1 MLEGLLL
8 LLIVSP
14 LLIGPILLVVIPIAD
29 DIKATKR
36 MKDVQA
42 ARERVEGKVIRNA
55 NDEYNSMLLD
65 QKLRIQQEI
74 RIQETLKGEQ

>member
-8 LLIVSP
+8 ILITSP
-14 LLIGPILLVVIPIAD
+14 LLIGPILLVVIPIVD
-29 DIKATKR
+29 DIKANKR
-36 MKDVQA
+36 MKDVRA

-55 NDEYNSMLLD
+55 NDEYSSMLLD

-74 RIQETLKGEQ
+74 KIQETLKGEQ

>member
-8 LLIVSP
+8 ILITSP
-14 LLIGPILLVVIPIAD
+14 LLIGPILLVVIPIVD
-29 DIKATKR
+29 DIKANKR

-55 NDEYNSMLLD
+55 NDEYSSMLLD

-74 RIQETLKGEQ
+74 KIQETLKGEK

>member
-1 MLEGLLL
+1 
-8 LLIVSP
+8 
-14 LLIGPILLVVIPIAD
+14 
-29 DIKATKR
+29 

-55 NDEYNSMLLD
+55 NDEYSSMLLD

-74 RIQETLKGEQ
+74 KIQETLKGEQ

>member
-29 DIKATKR
+29 GIKATKR

>member
-8 LLIVSP
+8 LLIASP

-29 DIKATKR
+29 DIKTNKR

-74 RIQETLKGEQ
+74 KIQETLKGEQ

>member
-1 MLEGLLL
+1 MLAGLLL
-8 LLIVSP
+8 ILITSP
-14 LLIGPILLVVIPIAD
+14 LLIGPILLVVIPIVD
-29 DIKATKR
+29 DIKANKR

-55 NDEYNSMLLD
+55 NDEYSSMLLD

-74 RIQETLKGEQ
+74 KIQETLKGEQ

>member
-8 LLIVSP
+8 ILITSP
-14 LLIGPILLVVIPIAD
+14 LLIGPILLVVIPIVD
-29 DIKATKR
+29 DIKANKR

-55 NDEYNSMLLD
+55 NDEYSSMLLD

-74 RIQETLKGEQ
+74 KIQETLKGEQ